1 LSLVLRFDKKPPLAV
16 LEEPPLLPV
25 GEEVAVVGEPVPCAV
40 ILAVDPVVAW
50 DTLAEPV
57 ATPAMI
63 EAVILDVL
71 VG

>member
-1 LSLVLRFDKKPPLAV
+1 LSLVLRFDKMPPLAV

-25 GEEVAVVGEPVPCAV
+25 GEEVAVVGEPVFCEV

-63 EAVILDVL
+63 EAIILDVL